1 LERCRCTS
9 AAIVPRQHNALQ
21 ERALDVSNKGWSIR
35 HRLMLLALAVAL
47 PFVLLTGGIV
57 WQLANNERETRR
69 EAILFSTRTL
79 MNAVDTIL
87 SKQIAVAQMLATSPA
102 LQADDLAT
110 FRQEASRAML
120 GLSGGWIVLADE
132 SGQQLL
138 NLNLA
143 PDATEPLPRRVEA
156 GMRLQ
161 RRALETG
168 QIQISGI
175 FNGAYVRAPSVTVEL
190 PVRRKDK
197 PPLELIIAM
206 RPDVFRTLFEQWNL
220 PEGWLAGLIDADGN
234 FIARS
239 RNHEQNVGR
248 PASEDFRAAVRRAP
262 LGWIETR
269 SLEGV
274 SMATAHVTSPVS
286 GWVMGL
292 AADKSL
298 FEAPVRATVLI
309 AALAGGATLL
319 LSLLLAMWSARRIAR
334 PIEQIEQ
341 GTHAL
346 MLRRTIA
353 FGTTGLPEADRT
365 LDALASTA
373 RVFEQHDRE
382 RDEREAH
389 VRLIMR
395 ELSHRSKNLLAIVLA
410 IARQT
415 ARHTTS
421 FSEFESRFNSR
432 IQALADAHDLL
443 VEQQWS
449 GAFIDDLVRAQLT
462 AFGTEKVALRGER
475 IMLRTEAVQNVAL
488 ALHELATN
496 ASKYGA
502 LSVPAGKVSID
513 WARQPSESGGHD
525 LRITWRE
532 TGGPPVVPPAK
543 KGFGCFVLER
553 VTINALGE
561 GGLEFNPDGLVWT
574 CIIKPE
580 HLFDGDSAKDATPQ
594 QKAAAASPQVQR
606 VG

>member
-1 LERCRCTS
+1 
-9 AAIVPRQHNALQ
+9 
-21 ERALDVSNKGWSIR
+21 
-35 HRLMLLALAVAL
+35 MLLALAVAL
-47 PFVLLTGGIV
+47 PFVLLTTGIV

-79 MNAVDTIL
+79 MNAVDAL
-87 SKQIAVAQMLATSPA
+87 LGKQIAVAQMLATSPT
-102 LQADDLAT
+102 LQNDDLAA
-110 FRQEASRAML
+110 FRQEAQRASS
-120 GLSGGWIVLADE
+120 GLSDGWIVLSDQN
-132 SGQQLL
+132 GQQLV
-138 NLNLA
+138 NLSRPEGEA
-143 PDATEPLPRRVEA
+143 LPRRPESA
-156 GMRLQ
+156 LALQ
-161 RRALETG
+161 RRAIASG
-168 QIQISGI
+168 QFQISGI
-175 FNGAYVRAPSVTVEL
+175 FGGALVQAPVVTVEV
-190 PVRRKDK
+190 PVRRIDK
-197 PPLELIIAM
+197 PPLALTIVM
-206 RPDVFRTLFEQWNL
+206 RPNVFLTLFEQWNL
-220 PEGWLAGLIDADGN
+220 PEGWLAGLIDSNGN

-248 PASEDFRAAVRRAP
+248 PASDGFRAAVSSSSQ
-262 LGWIETR
+262 GWNEMV
-269 SLEGV
+269 SLEGGPI
-274 SMATAHVTSPVS
+274 ANAHVTSPLS

-292 AADKSL
+292 AAEKSL
-298 FEAPVRATVLI
+298 FEAPIRNTILI
-309 AALAGGATLL
+309 AGLAGGATTL
-319 LSLLLAMWSARRIAR
+319 LSLLLAVWFARRIAR

-346 MLRRTIA
+346 MLRRTIT
-353 FGTTGLPEADRT
+353 FSNTGLPEADRT

-415 ARHTTS
+415 SRHTTS
-421 FSEFESRFNSR
+421 FEEFESRFNSR

-449 GAFIDDLVRAQLT
+449 GAYLDDLVRAQLA
-462 AFGTEKVALRGER
+462 AFGMEKVTCRGER
-475 IMLRTEAVQNVAL
+475 TMLRTEAVQNVAL

-502 LSVPAGKVSID
+502 LSVAEGKIDID
-513 WARQPSESGGHD
+513 WVRETAESGERNLRFTWRESGG
-525 LRITWRE
+525 
-532 TGGPPVVPPAK
+532 PPAIAPSK

-553 VTINALGE
+553 VTVNALGE
-561 GGLEFNPDGLVWT
+561 GKLEFNPDGLVWT

-580 HLFDGDSAKDATPQ
+580 HLIDGDGASEAAPKPQ
-594 QKAAAASPQVQR
+594 AAAARPQVRR